1 VVVVADFFALLRKRR
16 SVRDYE
22 AREVPLELV
31 KDILRDACLAPS
43 SGDGQPWR
51 FIIIV
56 RRDLILRVSD
66 ECKKNLVAGLEK
78 DPGSPAKKYEDILRD
93 PEFNVFYN
101 APCLVFIAG
110 KRDVRSLWV
119 DCSLAAAYVM
129 FSAAARG
136 LGSCW
141 IGLGKHLRDPS
152 LIAEVGLPDDHEIV
166 APIILGYPTV
176 VPGVPARGEPR
187 VLKVVS

>member
-1 VVVVADFFALLRKRR
+1 MPDFFDLLRKRR
-16 SVRDYE
+16 SVRDCE

-51 FIIIV
+51 FIIIT

-66 ECKKNLVAGLEK
+66 ECKKNLVADLEK
-78 DPGSPAKKYEDILRD
+78 NPGCPAKKYEAILRD
-93 PEFNVFYN
+93 PDFNVFYN
-101 APCLVFIAG
+101 APCLVFIVG

-119 DCSLAAAYVM
+119 DCALAAAYVM
-129 FSAAARG
+129 FSGAARG

-141 IGLGKHLRDPS
+141 IGLGKHVRDPS
-152 LIAEVGLPDDHEIV
+152 LIEEVGLPEGYEVV
-166 APIILGYPTV
+166 APIILGYPKII
-176 VPGVPARGEPR
+176 PGVPARGEPPI
-187 VLKVVS
+187 LKVVS